1 MARSFFL
8 TLFAFAFLASACD
21 GGVTGAVTGAGEV
34 TAPRI
39 QIPDQ
44 ILGLKVAPEDVSE
57 QVQEVE
63 RPYLDAV
70 AMFSLREE
78 DLLRATLQVS
88 RFNRLGRPQSHSFR
102 RQVTAQMGGSVTE
115 ELRVEDTVVY
125 TTTGAQQKVYAWI
138 EERGFFVL
146 SVHEDFEFPRT
157 LLRRVVNLNIEL

>member
-1 MARSFFL
+1 MAPRLLLIFIAIAL
-8 TLFAFAFLASACD
+8 VAPACD
-21 GGVTGAVTGAGEV
+21 GGVTGAVTGAGKV

-44 ILGLKVAPEDVSE
+44 ILGLKVTSEDVTE
-57 QVQEVE
+57 QVEEVE

-70 AMFSLREE
+70 SMFSLREE
-78 DLLRATLQVS
+78 DLLRATFQVS
-88 RFNRLGRPQSHSFR
+88 RFNRLGRPGSASFR

-115 ELRVEDTVVY
+115 ELRVEDLVVY
-125 TTTGAQQKVYAWI
+125 TTSGAQQNVYAWI
-138 EERGFFVL
+138 EDRGFFVL